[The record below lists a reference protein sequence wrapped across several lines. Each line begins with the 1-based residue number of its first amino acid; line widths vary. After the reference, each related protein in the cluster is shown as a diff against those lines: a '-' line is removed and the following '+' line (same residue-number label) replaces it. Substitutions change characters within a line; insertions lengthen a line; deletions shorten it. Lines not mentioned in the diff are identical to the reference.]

1 MQAEPASGQR
11 ITVCHSPAARW
22 LQCGVRQGGR
32 LCWRTWHIQ
41 MVISTNSEVNYVR
54 LAMYG

>member
-22 LQCGVRQGGR
+22 LQCGVRQGEGGFAGER
-32 LCWRTWHIQ
+32 GTYRW
-41 MVISTNSEVNYVR
+41 S
-54 LAMYG
+54 